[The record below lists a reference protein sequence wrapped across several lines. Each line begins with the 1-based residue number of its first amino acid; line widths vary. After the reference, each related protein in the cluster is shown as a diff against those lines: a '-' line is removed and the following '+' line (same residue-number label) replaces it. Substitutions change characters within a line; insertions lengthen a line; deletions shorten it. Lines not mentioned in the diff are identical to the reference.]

1 MSAVSDSSE
10 STAGYPLGAPVSR
23 RAPAGGGL
31 KGVLPL
37 GPASARSAA
46 EAQKELQRILD
57 KKLLKEC
64 VHCGLCLDYCPTY
77 RVLGHEADSPR
88 GRIYQIRQVYEGK
101 ISADDPDFREHI
113 YCCLDCRAC
122 QTACP
127 SGVQYGAIIE
137 AARAI
142 AEPITPSEK
151 TVGRAILGTVFTRK
165 PLLDAAGLGL
175 RLYQR
180 TGLQSILRKSGALRI
195 LPERLREMEA
205 MLAPAQ
211 GGIRRFVAPQVT
223 PARGAVRYRVGFI
236 EGCIMPQLFGDTNA
250 ATVRVL
256 AANGCVVFSPPKQ
269 GCCGALQMHTG
280 DRETARDL
288 ARRNV
293 DAFDGLGLDAI
304 IINAAGCG
312 STLKEYGHLLSD
324 DAAYAERADDFAR
337 KVKDVSE
344 FLAAIDLVPPT
355 KPVPLKVTYQDA
367 CHLVHGQGIR
377 NQPRKLLRAI
387 PGLEL
392 VEMYESDVCCGSAG
406 IYNLTHPELSVKLLE
421 QKMDHVLA
429 TGATGI
435 VAPNPGCT
443 MQLAYGARRRGVD
456 LQLFHVVDL
465 LDRSYS

>member
-1 MSAVSDSSE
+1 MAVSEVETQVTSHE
-10 STAGYPLGAPVSR
+10 PKV
-23 RAPAGGGL
+23 
-31 KGVLPL
+31 KVGVDKLETRTL
-37 GPASARSAA
+37 R
-46 EAQKELQRILD
+46 LRDLLD

-101 ISADDPDFREHI
+101 VSADDPDFRQHM
-113 YCCLDCRAC
+113 YACLDCRAC

-137 AARAI
+137 AARAV
-142 AEPITPSEK
+142 AEPINPTEK

-175 RLYQR
+175 RLYQK
-180 TGLQSILRKSGALRI
+180 TGLQTLLRRSGALRV
-195 LPERLREMEA
+195 LPDRLREMES

-211 GGIRRFVAPQVT
+211 GGVRRYSAPQVT
-223 PARGAVRYRVGFI
+223 PARAQVRYRVGFI

-256 AANGCVVFSPPKQ
+256 AANGCVVYSPPKQ

-280 DRETARDL
+280 DRSTAQEL
-288 ARRNV
+288 ARRNI

-312 STLKEYGHLLSD
+312 STLKEYGHLLGD
-324 DAAYAERADDFAR
+324 DAVYAERAAEFAR
-337 KVKDVSE
+337 RVKDVSE
-344 FLAAIDLVPPT
+344 FLASIELLKPT
-355 KPVPLKVTYQDA
+355 RPVNMRVTYQDA

-377 NQPRKLLRAI
+377 NQPRKILRQI

-392 VEMYESDVCCGSAG
+392 VEMKDSDVCCGSAG
-406 IYNLTHPELSVKLLE
+406 IYNLTHPEISVQLLD
-421 QKMDHVLA
+421 QKMDNLLA
-429 TGATGI
+429 TGVTAV
-435 VAPNPGCT
+435 VASNPGCT
-443 MQLAYGARRRGVD
+443 MQLAYGARRRGQE
-456 LQLFHVVDL
+456 LQFFHVVDL
-465 LDRSYS
+465 LDQAYR

>member
-1 MSAVSDSSE
+1 LAVSSPN
-10 STAGYPLGAPVSR
+10 PLH
-23 RAPAGGGL
+23 GL
-31 KGVLPL
+31 
-37 GPASARSAA
+37 
-46 EAQKELQRILD
+46 LD

-88 GRIYQIRQVYEGK
+88 GRIYQVRQVYEGK
-101 ISADDPDFREHI
+101 ISPEDPDYREHI
-113 YCCLDCRAC
+113 YACLDCRAC

-137 AARAI
+137 AARAVS
-142 AEPITPSEK
+142 EPLNPSEK
-151 TVGRAILGTVFTRK
+151 TIGRAILGSVFTR
-165 PLLDAAGLGL
+165 PRLLDAAGMGL

-180 TGLQSILRKSGALRI
+180 SGLQRLLRRLSATRL
-195 LPERLREMEA
+195 LPSRLREMEA
-205 MLAPAQ
+205 MLGPAQ
-211 GGIRRFVAPQVT
+211 GGVRRWSAPTVS
-223 PARGAVRYRVGFI
+223 PAQGQVRYRVGFI

-256 AANGCVVFSPPKQ
+256 AANGCVVYSPPKQ

-280 DRETARDL
+280 DRGTARDL

-293 DAFDGLGLDAI
+293 DAFEPLELDAI

-312 STLKEYGHLLSD
+312 STLKEYGHLLAD
-324 DAAYAERADDFAR
+324 DPAYAVRAKAFGSR
-337 KVKDVSE
+337 VKDVSE

-355 KPVPLKVTYQDA
+355 HPVPLRVTYQDA

-377 NQPRKLLRAI
+377 EQPRKLLRQI

-392 VEMYESDVCCGSAG
+392 IEMKDSDVCCGSAG
-406 IYNLTHPELSVKLLE
+406 IYNLTHYDLSVQILE

-429 TGATGI
+429 TGAAAV

-456 LQLFHVVDL
+456 LTLLHVVDL
-465 LDRSYS
+465 LDQAYGHA

>member
-1 MSAVSDSSE
+1 MSAVSE
-10 STAGYPLGAPVSR
+10 PGPLAGTQDLGAGPPRGTQIGAQGNASTSGS
-23 RAPAGGGL
+23 AGGR
-31 KGVLPL
+31 V
-37 GPASARSAA
+37 A
-46 EAQKELQRILD
+46 ELHELLD

-88 GRIYQIRQVYEGK
+88 GRIYQVRQVYEGK
-101 ISADDPDFREHI
+101 LSPDNPDFRQHI
-113 YCCLDCRAC
+113 YACLDCRAC

-142 AEPITPSEK
+142 AEPITPAEK
-151 TVGRAILGTVFTRK
+151 TVGRAILGNVFTR
-165 PLLDAAGLGL
+165 PRLLDTLGLGL

-180 TGLQSILRKSGALRI
+180 SGLQSAVRKSGALRL
-195 LPERLREMEA
+195 LPQRLREMES

-211 GGIRRFVAPQVT
+211 GGLRRWGAPQVT
-223 PARGAVRYRVGFI
+223 PAKGEVRYRVGFI

-256 AANGCVVFSPPKQ
+256 AANGCVVYSPPRQ

-280 DRETARDL
+280 DRPTAQDL

-293 DAFDGLGLDAI
+293 DAFSGLGLDAI

-312 STLKEYGHLLSD
+312 STLKEYGALLRD
-324 DAAYAERADDFAR
+324 DPAYAARAEEFAH

-344 FLAAIDLVPPT
+344 FLASIDLVEPT
-355 KPVPLKVTYQDA
+355 HSVPIRVTYQDA

-377 NQPRKLLRAI
+377 NQPRKLLRMV

-392 VEMYESDVCCGSAG
+392 VEMKDSDVCCGSAG
-406 IYNLTHPELSVKLLE
+406 IYNLTHPDVSVELLE
-421 QKMDHVLA
+421 QKMDHLLK
-429 TGATGI
+429 TGVSAV
-435 VAPNPGCT
+435 VAANPGCS

-456 LQLFHVVDL
+456 LRVLHVVDL
-465 LDRSYS
+465 LDHAYGD

>member
-1 MSAVSDSSE
+1 MAVSSPN
-10 STAGYPLGAPVSR
+10 PLHA
-23 RAPAGGGL
+23 L
-31 KGVLPL
+31 
-37 GPASARSAA
+37 
-46 EAQKELQRILD
+46 LD

-77 RVLGHEADSPR
+77 KVLGLEADSPR
-88 GRIYQIRQVYEGK
+88 GRIYQVRQVYEGK
-101 ISADDPDFREHI
+101 ISPDNPDYREHI
-113 YCCLDCRAC
+113 YACLDCRAC

-137 AARAI
+137 AARAVS
-142 AEPITPSEK
+142 EPLNLTEK
-151 TVGRAILGTVFTRK
+151 TVGRAILGSIFTR
-165 PLLDAAGLGL
+165 PRLLDAFGLGL

-180 TGLQSILRKSGALRI
+180 SGLQRLLRTSGAVRL
-195 LPERLREMEA
+195 LPRRLREMEA
-205 MLAPAQ
+205 MLGPAQ
-211 GGIRRFVAPQVT
+211 GGVRRWSAPRLT
-223 PARGAVRYRVGFI
+223 RARGTERYRVGFI
-236 EGCIMPQLFGDTNA
+236 EGCIMPQLFSDTNA

-256 AANGCVVFSPPKQ
+256 ATNGCAVVSPAKQ

-280 DRETARDL
+280 DRPTAQDL

-293 DAFDGLGLDAI
+293 DAFDALDLDAI

-324 DAAYAERADDFAR
+324 DPAYAARGQEFAS

-344 FLAAIDLVPPT
+344 FLAGIDLVPPT
-355 KPVPLKVTYQDA
+355 QPVPLRVTFQDA

-377 NQPRKLLRAI
+377 QQPRKLLAQI

-392 VEMYESDVCCGSAG
+392 IEMKDSDVCCGSAG
-406 IYNLTHPELSVKLLE
+406 IYNLTHPAISVELLE

-429 TGATGI
+429 TAATTV

-443 MQLAYGARRRGVD
+443 MQLAYGAKRRGAD
-456 LQLFHVVDL
+456 LELVHVVDL
-465 LDRSYS
+465 LDRAYGHRSTR

>member
-1 MSAVSDSSE
+1 
-10 STAGYPLGAPVSR
+10 
-23 RAPAGGGL
+23 
-31 KGVLPL
+31 
-37 GPASARSAA
+37 
-46 EAQKELQRILD
+46 LD

-101 ISADDPDFREHI
+101 VSPQDPDFREHI
-113 YCCLDCRAC
+113 YACLDCRAC

-127 SGVQYGAIIE
+127 SGVQYGVIIE
-137 AARAI
+137 AARAVT
-142 AEPITPSEK
+142 EPINQSEK
-151 TVGRAILGTVFTRK
+151 TLGRAILGNVFTRR

-180 TGLQSILRKSGALRI
+180 SGLQRLVRRSGAMRL
-195 LPERLREMEA
+195 LPPRLREMEG
-205 MLAPAQ
+205 MLGPAQ
-211 GGIRRFVAPQVT
+211 GGVWRWVAPQVT
-223 PARGAVRYRVGFI
+223 PAQGEVRYRVGFI

-256 AANGCVVFSPPKQ
+256 ATNGCVVYSPPKQ

-280 DRETARDL
+280 DRDTARQL

-293 DAFDGLGLDAI
+293 DAFEPLGLDAI

-312 STLKEYGHLLSD
+312 STLKEYGHLLGD
-324 DAAYAERADDFAR
+324 DPTYAERARAFAS

-344 FLAAIDLVPPT
+344 FLAAIELVPPT
-355 KPVPLKVTYQDA
+355 QPVPLRVTYQDA

-377 NQPRKLLRAI
+377 QQPRAILRQI

-392 VEMYESDVCCGSAG
+392 VEMKDADVCCGSAG
-406 IYNLTHPELSVKLLE
+406 IYNLTHPEISVKLLE
-421 QKMDHVLA
+421 QKMDQVLA
-429 TGATGI
+429 TGATAV

-443 MQLAYGARRRGVD
+443 MQLAYGARRRGVE
-456 LQLFHVVDL
+456 LQFFHVVDL
-465 LDRSYS
+465 LDQAYGGRR

>member
-1 MSAVSDSSE
+1 VVSDPGPLAGTRDVGAGPPGGVPRGAEGYGSTNGSAVE
-10 STAGYPLGAPVSR
+10 RTA
-23 RAPAGGGL
+23 
-31 KGVLPL
+31 
-37 GPASARSAA
+37 
-46 EAQKELQRILD
+46 ELHQLLD

-101 ISADDPDFREHI
+101 LSPDNPDFRQHI
-113 YCCLDCRAC
+113 YACLDCRAC

-137 AARAI
+137 AARAV
-142 AEPITPSEK
+142 AEPVNRSEK
-151 TVGRAILGTVFTRK
+151 TVGRAILGNVFTR
-165 PLLDAAGLGL
+165 PRLLDAAGLGL
-175 RLYQR
+175 RLYQKS
-180 TGLQSILRKSGALRI
+180 GLQSAVRRSGALRV
-195 LPERLREMEA
+195 LPRRLQEMEG

-211 GGIRRFVAPQVT
+211 GGIRRWQAPHVT
-223 PARGAVRYRVGFI
+223 PAQGKVRYRVGFI
-236 EGCIMPQLFGDTNA
+236 EGCVMPQLFGDTNA

-256 AANGCVVFSPPKQ
+256 AVNGCVVYSPPSQ

-280 DRETARDL
+280 DRPTAQDL

-312 STLKEYGHLLSD
+312 STLKEYGHLLAD
-324 DAAYAERADDFAR
+324 DPRYAERAEAFAR
-337 KVKDVSE
+337 NVKDVSE
-344 FLAAIDLVPPT
+344 FLASIDLV
-355 KPVPLKVTYQDA
+355 KPEHEVKMRVTYQDA

-377 NQPRKLLRAI
+377 NQPRQLLRQI

-392 VEMYESDVCCGSAG
+392 VEMKDSDVCCGSAG
-406 IYNLTHPELSVKLLE
+406 IYNLTHPDLSVTLLE
-421 QKMDHVLA
+421 QKMDHLLA
-429 TGATGI
+429 TGASGV

-465 LDRSYS
+465 LDRAYGT